1 MTRGQIDANDG
12 NPWSEMDLWDLKNSL
27 AYGELIEEVAVFL
40 CRSGAT
46 DEVRRKADELSLQYR
61 SLGLEHRGERLPLRQ
76 SAGGAPTV
84 FNFPGKKRS
93 TNRRTKDWLS

>member
-1 MTRGQIDANDG
+1 MTSGQIDANDG

-27 AYGELIEEVAVFL
+27 AYGESIEEVAVFL

-61 SLGLEHRGERLPLRQ
+61 SLGLEHR
-76 SAGGAPTV
+76 S
-84 FNFPGKKRS
+84 
-93 TNRRTKDWLS
+93 